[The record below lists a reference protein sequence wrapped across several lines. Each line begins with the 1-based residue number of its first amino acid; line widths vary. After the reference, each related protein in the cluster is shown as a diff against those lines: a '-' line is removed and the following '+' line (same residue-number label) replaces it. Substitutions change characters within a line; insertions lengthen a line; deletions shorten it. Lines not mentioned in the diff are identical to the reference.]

1 MDSENIGK
9 EPIDLVVAP
18 EEAGQRLD
26 VFLATKFTLYSR
38 VHLRRVISAGGVTIG
53 PNGGK
58 PAYRLRAGEVVR
70 IFLPELPRSAPIPEE
85 IPLSVLYEDDDIV
98 AINKAP
104 GMVVHPSRGHWSGTL
119 TSALAFHFDTLS
131 GAGGANR
138 PGIVH
143 RLDRDT
149 TGVIVCA
156 KHDRAHAGLTEQFES
171 RTTEKEYFAITYG
184 TIDCD
189 RDIVDQPIA
198 PCGHHR
204 EKMAIRPGH
213 PQAKEAQTFYE
224 VIERFDG
231 YTTVRAM
238 PKTGRTHQIRVHMA
252 HTGNPIICDR
262 LYASRTQITVGELR
276 NNREDGEVI
285 LARQALHARR
295 LKIAQPMT
303 KEVLEFVAEVPAD
316 LQRVVDE
323 LRAHRP
329 LAKHAT
335 RKSW

>member
-1 MDSENIGK
+1 MPELTDQPVE
-9 EPIDLVVAP
+9 LVVAP

-26 VFLATKFTLYSR
+26 VFLAGKFTLYSR

-53 PNGGK
+53 VNGGK
-58 PAYRLRAGEVVR
+58 PAYRLHAGETVR
-70 IFLPELPRSAPIPEE
+70 IVLPELPRSAPIPEA
-85 IPLSVLYEDDDIV
+85 IPLTVIYEDDDIV

-131 GAGGANR
+131 GVGGANR

-156 KHDRAHAGLTEQFES
+156 KHDRAHAGLTEQFEA

-184 TIDCD
+184 VIDRD
-189 RDIVDQPIA
+189 RDIIDQPIA
-198 PCGHHR
+198 ACSHHR
-204 EKMAIRPGH
+204 EKMAVRPGH
-213 PQAKEAQTFYE
+213 PQAKEAQSFYE

-231 YTTVRAM
+231 YTTVRVL

-252 HTGNPIICDR
+252 HAGTPIICDR
-262 LYASRTQITVGELR
+262 LYASRSQITRGEIR
-276 NNREDGEVI
+276 HNREDSEVL

-303 KEVLEFVAEVPAD
+303 KQMLEFVAEIPAD
-316 LQRVVDE
+316 LQGVVDE
-323 LRAHRP
+323 LRTYRP
-329 LAKHAT
+329 LTAAPKTA
-335 RKSW
+335 RW

>member
-1 MDSENIGK
+1 MDTLSDQ
-9 EPIDLVVAP
+9 PIELVVGP

-26 VFLATKFTLYSR
+26 VFLATKFALYSR

-58 PAYRLRAGEVVR
+58 PAYRLRAGETVR
-70 IFLPELPRSAPIPEE
+70 ILLPALPRSAPIPEE
-85 IPLSVLYEDDDIV
+85 IPLTVLYEDDDIV

-156 KHDRAHAGLTEQFES
+156 KHDRAHAGLTEQFEA

-184 TIDCD
+184 VIDRD

-198 PCGHHR
+198 PCGQHR

-213 PQAKEAQTFYE
+213 PLAKEAQTFYE
-224 VIERFDG
+224 VVERFDG
-231 YTTVRAM
+231 YTAVRAM
-238 PKTGRTHQIRVHMA
+238 PKTGRTHQIRVHLA
-252 HTGNPIICDR
+252 HVGNPIICDR
-262 LYASRTQITVGELR
+262 LYASRVQITVGEIR
-276 NNREDGEVI
+276 HRREDDQI
-285 LARQALHARR
+285 LLARQALHARR

-303 KEVLEFVAEVPAD
+303 KQMLEFVAEIPSDMQGV
-316 LQRVVDE
+316 LDE
-323 LRAHRP
+323 LRAYRSLP
-329 LAKHAT
+329 SPTPRRA
-335 RKSW
+335 R

>member
-1 MDSENIGK
+1 M
-9 EPIDLVVAP
+9 
-18 EEAGQRLD
+18 RLD
-26 VFLATKFTLYSR
+26 VFLATRFTLYSR

-58 PAYRLRAGEVVR
+58 PAYRLREGEVVK
-70 IFLPELPRSAPIPEE
+70 IVLPELPRSAPIPEE
-85 IPLSVLYEDDDIV
+85 IPLTVLYEDDDIV

-156 KHDRAHAGLTEQFES
+156 KHDRAHAGLTEQFEA

-184 TIDCD
+184 VIDRD

-224 VIERFDG
+224 VIERFEG
-231 YTTVRAM
+231 YTAVRAF
-238 PKTGRTHQIRVHMA
+238 PKTGRTHQIRVHLA
-252 HTGNPIICDR
+252 HVGNPIICDR
-262 LYASRTQITVGELR
+262 LYASRTQITRGEIR
-276 NNREDGEVI
+276 HNREDEHVL
-285 LARQALHARR
+285 LARQSLHARR
-295 LKIAQPMT
+295 LKILQPMT
-303 KEVLEFVAEVPAD
+303 KEVLEFVAEIPHD
-316 LQRVVDE
+316 LQGVLDE
-323 LRAHRP
+323 LREHRALP
-329 LAKHAT
+329 IPAA
-335 RKSW
+335 RKTY